1 MHTFQV
7 VISEKSR
14 EITTFITKK
23 GLFRYTRLMFGINC
37 APEMFQ
43 KIMEQILNGCDGCV
57 VFIDDILIHGPTN
70 EVHDSRVSTVLKRLK
85 EFNVLLNK
93 EKCAFGVPEIEFLGH
108 HLSGEGIKP
117 QHDKVVAVKTFRK
130 PNTAEEVR
138 SFLGLVNF
146 VSKFIPH
153 IATITEPLRKLTRQ
167 NNSFEWGEEQQQAF
181 DQLKNYLT
189 KASTLG
195 YFDVS
200 DRTQIYADAS
210 PVGLGAVLIQF
221 KNSEPRVISY
231 ASRSLTATERRY
243 AQTEKEALALVWSV
257 ERFHFYI
264 FGKEFE
270 LVTDHKPLEVIF
282 GPRAKPCARIERWVL
297 RIQSYKYKVIY
308 KPGKSNIADPL
319 SRLVKWQDNQEK
331 NSDVYVKW
339 IVSHAEPKAIKIEQ
353 IESESAL
360 DKVIQ
365 SVKKAIDENNW
376 SDEIGPYKAIE
387 TELCFSNNI
396 LLRGNRIVLPESL
409 RARALELGHEGHP
422 GMTIMK
428 KRLRAKIWWPKMD
441 GQIEKFVKQCRGCTL
456 VGAPNAPEPLRSTE
470 LPSKPWQ
477 HIAIDFCGPLPSG
490 HHLFVIVDY
499 YSRFTEVEIMEKIDS
514 SRAIAKL
521 KIIFARFG
529 LPLSIT
535 ADNGRQ
541 FVSHEFKSYCET
553 NNIKLISTTP
563 YWPQQNGEV
572 ERQNRSL
579 LKRLA
584 ISQEAKRD
592 WKEDLNQYLLMY
604 RSSPHS
610 TTQKPPAEML
620 FSWNIRDKLPIMNQ
634 PINDGKDEVVR
645 ETDREKKEKMK
656 AYADARR
663 NSRTSSI
670 KVGDLVILKRQT
682 SSNKLATTFEPTQF
696 RVVEKNGSELLVEN
710 VETLTKYRR
719 NVAHAK
725 LIEGGEEL
733 AGAGQTNS
741 SLISDDVLPHQG
753 TGNGPID
760 APQQSD
766 AGISDERAVEVE
778 NPEESQAQ
786 GMKAAAVIE
795 NRYGRKRKAP
805 EYLQD
810 YKLK

>member
-1 MHTFQV
+1 MG
-7 VISEKSR
+7 ISEKSR

-37 APEMFQ
+37 APEIFQ
-43 KIMEQILNGCDGCV
+43 KIMEQILNGCEGCL
-57 VFIDDILIHGPTN
+57 VFIDDILVHGPN
-70 EVHDSRVSTVLKRLK
+70 QEVHDSRVSAVLKRLK

-93 EKCAFGVPEIEFLGH
+93 EKCALGLPEIEFLGH
-108 HLSGEGIKP
+108 HLSGAGIKP
-117 QHDKVVAVKTFRK
+117 QHDKVVAVRAFRK

-153 IATITEPLRKLTRQ
+153 VATITEPLRKLTRQ
-167 NNSFEWGEEQQQAF
+167 HNGFEWGEAQQQAF
-181 DQLKNYLT
+181 EQLKIHLT

-195 YFDVS
+195 YFDVG

-243 AQTEKEALALVWSV
+243 AQTEKEALALVWAV

-319 SRLVKWQDNQEK
+319 SRLVEWQDNQNK
-331 NSDVYVKW
+331 DSDVYVKW
-339 IVSHAEPKAIKIEQ
+339 IISHAEPKAIKIEQ
-353 IESESAL
+353 IESESAE

-365 SVKKAIDENNW
+365 SVKTALDENSW
-376 SDEIGPYKAIE
+376 GDEIGAYKTIE

-428 KRLRAKIWWPKMD
+428 KRLRAKVWWPKMD
-441 GQIEKFVKQCRGCTL
+441 GQIEKFVKQCKGCTL
-456 VGAPNAPEPLRSTE
+456 VGAPNAPEPLRPTE

-514 SRAIAKL
+514 ARAIAKL

-541 FVSHEFKSYCET
+541 FVSHEFKNFCET

-592 WKEDLNQYLLMY
+592 WKDDLNQYLLMY

-620 FSWNIRDKLPIMNQ
+620 FNWNIRDKLPCMDQ
-634 PINDGKDEVVR
+634 PIDVEKDEGVR

-656 AYADARR
+656 SYSDTRR
-663 NSRTSSI
+663 NSKTSTI
-670 KVGDLVILKRQT
+670 KVGDLVILKRQI
-682 SSNKLATTFEPTQF
+682 SANKLATTFEPTQY
-696 RVVEKNGSELLVEN
+696 RVVEKKGSELVVEN
-710 VETLTKYRR
+710 IETLTKYRR

-725 LIEGGEEL
+725 LIENGEEL
-733 AGAGQTNS
+733 AGEGQTNS
-741 SLISDDVLPHQG
+741 SLISDNSLPHQVN
-753 TGNGPID
+753 TP
-760 APQQSD
+760 PQPGADISNEQS
-766 AGISDERAVEVE
+766 IVDE
-778 NPEESQAQ
+778 SAQ
-786 GMKAAAVIE
+786 RNQEQETETATSLGL
-795 NRYGRKRKAP
+795 RCGRKRKAP
-805 EYLQD
+805 ERFQD
-810 YKLK
+810 YEL